1 VIDNIFYTSEEVA
14 RFMDDYSS
22 RGMPYLFAFD
32 YELNEGLFIESPHN
46 QSEVLFKFS
55 NGTNF
60 RRDFI
65 IENSQE
71 HLKILHTDTLDTYR
85 NKFNIIIQGLSRGDS
100 YLANLTCKSRISTD
114 LDPIMILSS
123 TYSPFALYVPD
134 RFLSFSPERFV
145 KVENGIISSFPMKGT
160 IDANIPYAES
170 SILNNYK
177 ESSEHATITDLI
189 RNDIGMVS
197 DNVWVERYR
206 YIDKISTDRGEIL
219 QVSSDIRGRLK
230 QEFSN
235 SLGSL
240 ILSLLPAGSISG
252 APKRST
258 VELIAKAEF
267 IPRGFYTGI
276 AGFFDGNSLDS
287 AVLIRYIEFD
297 KEGGIFYRSGGGITI
312 NSNVEEEYA
321 EMINKIYLP
330 LNR

>member
-1 VIDNIFYTSEEVA
+1 MGNIFYSAEEVV
-14 RFMDDYSS
+14 RLMDNYSS
-22 RGMPYLFAFD
+22 KGIPFLFAFD
-32 YELNEGLFIESPHN
+32 YELNEALFIEFPQN
-46 QSEVLFKFS
+46 QSEVLYKFS

-60 RRDFI
+60 KRESI
-65 IENSQE
+65 IDNSQE
-71 HLKILHTDTLDTYR
+71 HLKILDCDTLDAYR
-85 NKFNIIIQGLSRGDS
+85 NKFNLIIQGLNRGDS

-114 LDPIMILSS
+114 LTPYTILSS
-123 TYSPFALYVPD
+123 TNSPFAFYIPD

-160 IDANIPYAES
+160 IDATLPDAEER
-170 SILNNYK
+170 ILNNYK
-177 ESSEHATITDLI
+177 ESCEHATITDLI

-219 QVSSDIRGRLK
+219 QVSSDIRGRIK
-230 QEFSN
+230 PEYTN

-240 ILSLLPAGSISG
+240 IMSLLPAGSISG

-258 VELIAKAEF
+258 VELISKAELL
-267 IPRGFYTGI
+267 PRGFYTGV
-276 AGFFDGNSLDS
+276 AGFFDGKILDS

-297 KEGGIFYRSGGGITI
+297 SYGNMFYRSGGGITI
-312 NSNVEEEYA
+312 NSNVEEEYS